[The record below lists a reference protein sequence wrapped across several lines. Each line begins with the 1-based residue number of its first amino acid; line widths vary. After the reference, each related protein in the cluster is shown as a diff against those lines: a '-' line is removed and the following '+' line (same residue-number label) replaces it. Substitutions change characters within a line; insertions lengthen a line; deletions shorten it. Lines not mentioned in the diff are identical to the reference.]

1 MERLSFYQPQI
12 PVVEFVTEQGMS
24 EVLHVDAYL
33 MRASRQKFEF
43 DESCGV
49 ISASE
54 PLNNSVDSLRW
65 FSVLDDSAVRT

>member
-43 DESCGV
+43 YESRGV

-54 PLNNSVDSLRW
+54 PLNNAVDSLRW
-65 FSVLDDSAVRT
+65 FSVLDDSAVRA